1 MAITHISVRGARQ
14 HNLRDINVRIPRN
27 TLTVVTGLSGS
38 GKSSLAFDTIYAEG
52 QRRYVET
59 LSAYARQFLD
69 QIERPDVDSIEGLSP
84 AISIEQKTTSR
95 SPRSTVGT
103 ITEIYDYLRL
113 LYASVGTPHC
123 PNCGR
128 PIARQTAE
136 QIVQRIL
143 QLGTGERVT
152 IMAPIVRG
160 RKGEFK
166 DLLDQLDQQGFR
178 ARVDGE
184 MIDLSEPPALDK
196 RKNHTIDAVVDR
208 ILLKPSDPSG
218 VSSSEASSP
227 SKQGAPGLQET
238 WESKKVS
245 VANSSPA
252 NKPSIEKRL
261 EGAVTKALQLANGLV
276 LIALS
281 GASSGQKPE
290 EQLFSS
296 SMACPDCG
304 LDVPKLEPRSFSFN
318 STFGACPECHGL
330 GSLYD
335 FDPAKVINDWSKPLL
350 DGGLGPGSASQ
361 YLLKLIN
368 LAAERYKINLKT
380 PFEDLP
386 PKQQHILVYGPP
398 KGEAP
403 RTGFHGILAYLRD
416 SVEEARSEG
425 YREYMM
431 NFMSATPCPVCRGK
445 RLRPESLAVKIGGLS
460 IADFTALPLNRA
472 LSAAINLSFT
482 SREALVAERIRRE
495 IAERLEF
502 LCRVGLSY
510 LSLDRN
516 ATTLSGGE
524 GQRIRLA
531 TQIGSRLR
539 GVLYVLDEPSIGL
552 HQRDNERLIQALV
565 QLRDLGN
572 TVLVV
577 EHDEDTIRHADYVLD
592 LGPGAG
598 RLGGFVVA
606 EGTPAQ
612 IMACPESLTGRYLS
626 GAEGILHR
634 AEPRPLTGKWITVT
648 GAREHNLQDLD
659 IRVPLGVMTV
669 VTGVS
674 GSGKSTLIND
684 ILYRSLAK
692 NLYGSREEPGAHES
706 LSGEDQIDK
715 VIRIDQSPIGR
726 TPRSNPATYTQV
738 FSPLRDLFAMLPEAR
753 ERGYKPGR
761 FSFNVA
767 GGRCETCQG
776 DGQRRIEMNFMPD
789 VYVQCEVCNGRR
801 YNQETLAVKFKGHS
815 IADILDLTIEDALTV
830 LADVPL
836 VRQKLQTLVDVGLGY
851 VHLGQSATTLSG
863 GEAQRMK
870 LARELSK
877 RQTGRTLY
885 LLDEPTTGLHFDDVR
900 KLLEVLHRLTD
911 LGNTVIIIEHNLD
924 VIRNADWI
932 LDLGPEG
939 GEDGGRLVGE
949 GRPAHIAHIDE
960 SYTGQFLKR
969 YYTSNNGR
977 LEPTDDTAAM
987 LAIKESPLASPSSSF
1002 SERNPRNGGSRGL
1015 QDPENAPQAT
1025 EGFSPGRKNKAPS
1038 SKTVGAPGLA
1048 SETWESKNAS
1058 IPKNGESPKK
1068 TTRKKKPVVQ

>member
-1 MAITHISVRGARQ
+1 MTITHITVRGARQ

-128 PIARQTAE
+128 PISRQTAE
-136 QIVQRIL
+136 QIVQRVL
-143 QLGTGERVT
+143 QLDQNSKDAQRVV
-152 IMAPIVRG
+152 IMAPVVRG
-160 RKGEFK
+160 RKGEFRE
-166 DLLDQLDQQGFR
+166 LLDQLEQQGFR
-178 ARVDGE
+178 ARIDGE
-184 MIDLSEPPALDK
+184 LRDLAETVVLN
-196 RKNHTIDAVVDR
+196 RRQNHTIEAVIDR
-208 ILLKPSDPSG
+208 VVLKPG
-218 VSSSEASSP
+218 V
-227 SKQGAPGLQET
+227 
-238 WESKKVS
+238 
-245 VANSSPA
+245 
-252 NKPSIEKRL
+252 EKRL
-261 EGAVTKALQLANGLV
+261 EASVAKALQMANGLV
-276 LIALS
+276 LIQTSASAS
-281 GASSGQKPE
+281 GEKE

-318 STFGACPECHGL
+318 SAFGACPECHGL

-335 FDPAKVINDWSKPLL
+335 FDPAKVITDWSKPLL

-361 YLLKLIN
+361 YLIKLIHV
-368 LAAERYKINLKT
+368 AATRYGIDLKI
-380 PFEDLP
+380 PFEQLP
-386 PKQQHILVYGPP
+386 NKHQHILVYGPP
-398 KGEAP
+398 RTEAP
-403 RTGFHGILAYLRD
+403 KTGFHGILSFLRD
-416 SVEEARSEG
+416 GMEDAKSDG

-431 NFMSATPCPVCRGK
+431 NFMSASICPSCRGK
-445 RLRPESLAVKIGGLS
+445 RLRPESLAVKVGGLS
-460 IADFTALPLNRA
+460 ISDFTALPLHRA
-472 LSAAINLSFT
+472 LAAARAQTFT
-482 SREALVAERIRRE
+482 AREALIAERIRKE
-495 IAERLEF
+495 VVERLEF
-502 LCRVGLSY
+502 LAGVGLSY

-516 ATTLSGGE
+516 AATLSGGE

-552 HQRDNERLIQALV
+552 HQRDNMRLIEALTR
-565 QLRDLGN
+565 LRDLGN

-577 EHDEDTIRHADYVLD
+577 EHDEDTIRAADHVLD

-598 RLGGFVVA
+598 RLGGAVVA
-606 EGTPAQ
+606 EGTPEE
-612 IMACPESLTGRYLS
+612 IMAVPESLTGRYLKGEVS
-626 GAEGILHR
+626 ILHR
-634 AEPRPLTGKWITVT
+634 ARPRGLTGKWVT
-648 GAREHNLQDLD
+648 IEGAREHNLQDVTV
-659 IRVPLGVMTV
+659 RFPLGLMTV

-674 GSGKSTLIND
+674 GSGKSTLVND
-684 ILYRSLAK
+684 ILYRSLAQT
-692 NLYGSREEPGAHES
+692 LYGSREEPGNHDS
-706 LSGEDQIDK
+706 LTGADQIDK

-726 TPRSNPATYTQV
+726 TPRSNPATYTQL
-738 FSPLRDLFAMLPEAR
+738 FSPLRDLFAMMPESR

-767 GGRCETCQG
+767 GGRCEACEG
-776 DGQRRIEMNFMPD
+776 DGQRRIEMNFLPD
-789 VYVQCEVCNGRR
+789 VYVQCEVCNGKR
-801 YNQETLAVKFKGHS
+801 YNQETLAVKFKGYS

-830 LADVPL
+830 LEDVPQL
-836 VRQKLQTLVDVGLGY
+836 RQKLQTLVDVGLGY
-851 VHLGQSATTLSG
+851 IHLGQSATTLSG

-911 LGNTVIIIEHNLD
+911 LGNSVVIIEHNLD

-932 LDLGPEG
+932 IDMGPEG
-939 GEDGGRLVGE
+939 GEDGGRVVAE
-949 GRPAHIAHIDE
+949 GRPGHVAAVKGSH
-960 SYTGQFLKR
+960 TGEFLAR
-969 YYTSNNGR
+969 YYAEHDAPAEALPES
-977 LEPTDDTAAM
+977 AAV
-987 LAIKESPLASPSSSF
+987 ETNSASANS
-1002 SERNPRNGGSRGL
+1002 
-1015 QDPENAPQAT
+1015 QA
-1025 EGFSPGRKNKAPS
+1025 K
-1038 SKTVGAPGLA
+1038 
-1048 SETWESKNAS
+1048 
-1058 IPKNGESPKK
+1058 PKK
-1068 TTRKKKPVVQ
+1068 GVAKKAAKSAVKKSAKQKKADAL

>member
-1 MAITHISVRGARQ
+1 MTITHISVRGARQ
-14 HNLRDINVRIPRN
+14 HNLRDISVRIPRN

-103 ITEIYDYLRL
+103 ITEIYDFLRL
-113 LYASVGTPHC
+113 LYAAVGMPHC

-128 PIARQTAE
+128 PIARQTAD
-136 QIVQRIL
+136 QMVQRIL
-143 QLGTGERVT
+143 ELGRGERVT
-152 IMAPIVRG
+152 VMAPVVRG

-184 MIDLSEPPALDK
+184 LRDLSEPLQLDR
-196 RKNHTIDAVVDR
+196 RKNHTIEAVIDR
-208 ILLKPSDPSG
+208 ILLRTLAAEVAPVNGGK
-218 VSSSEASSP
+218 SSLERRLDQA
-227 SKQGAPGLQET
+227 
-238 WESKKVS
+238 
-245 VANSSPA
+245 VA
-252 NKPSIEKRL
+252 
-261 EGAVTKALQLANGLV
+261 KALQLANGLV
-276 LIALS
+276 LVAVT
-281 GASSGQKPE
+281 GGE

-335 FDPAKVINDWSKPLL
+335 FDPAKVITDWSKPLL

-361 YLLKLIN
+361 YLSKLIH
-368 LAAERYKINLKT
+368 LAAERYKIDLKA
-380 PFEDLP
+380 PFEELP
-386 PKQQHILVYGPP
+386 PRQQHILVYGPP
-398 KGEAP
+398 KGEGP
-403 RTGFHGILAYLRD
+403 RTGFHGILSFLRD
-416 SVEEARSEG
+416 SVEEAHSDG

-431 NFMSATPCPVCRGK
+431 NYMSATPCPACRGK
-445 RLRPESLAVKIGGLS
+445 RLRPESLAVKIGGMS

-472 LSAAINLSFT
+472 LSQAIHLKFT
-482 SREALVAERIRRE
+482 EREALVAERIQKE
-495 IAERLEF
+495 VVERLEF
-502 LCRVGLSY
+502 LCAVGLNY
-510 LSLDRN
+510 LSLDRS
-516 ATTLSGGE
+516 AATLSGGE

-552 HQRDNERLIQALV
+552 HQRDNNRLIEALEK
-565 QLRDLGN
+565 LRNLGN

-577 EHDEDTIRHADYVLD
+577 EHDEDTIRHADYVVD

-598 RLGGFVVA
+598 RLGGQVVA
-606 EGTPAQ
+606 EGTPGQ
-612 IMACPESLTGRYLS
+612 IMASPESLTGRYLS
-626 GAEGILHR
+626 GSETMLR
-634 AEPRPLTGKWITVT
+634 RERPRPLTGKWLTVA
-648 GAREHNLQDLD
+648 GAREHNLQDIT
-659 IRVPLGVMTV
+659 IRIPLGVMTV

-674 GSGKSTLIND
+674 GSGKSTLVND
-684 ILYRSLAK
+684 ILYRALAK
-692 NLYGSREEPGAHES
+692 TIYGSREEPGAHEA
-706 LSGEDQIDK
+706 LLGAELLDK
-715 VIRIDQSPIGR
+715 VVRIDQSPIGR

-738 FSPLRDLFAMLPEAR
+738 FSPIRDLFAMLPEAR

-761 FSFNVA
+761 FSFNVP
-767 GGRCETCQG
+767 GGRCEACQG

-789 VYVQCEVCNGRR
+789 VYVQCEICNGRR
-801 YNQETLAVKFKGHS
+801 YNQETLAVKFHGHS
-815 IADILDLTIEDALTV
+815 IADILDLTIEDALPV
-830 LADVPL
+830 LADVPQ

-900 KLLEVLHRLTD
+900 KLLEVLHRLAD
-911 LGNTVIIIEHNLD
+911 LGNSVIIIEHNLD
-924 VIRNADWI
+924 VIRNADWVI
-932 LDLGPEG
+932 DLGPEG
-939 GEDGGRLVGE
+939 GEGGGRVVGE
-949 GRPAHIAHIDE
+949 GRPAKIAATPG
-960 SYTGQFLKR
+960 SYTGQFLTR
-969 YYTSNNGR
+969 YYTSSNGR
-977 LEPTDDTAAM
+977 LQAAEMDDDLPAESAGVSGASEPDPASREPEAPAA
-987 LAIKESPLASPSSSF
+987 AISNA
-1002 SERNPRNGGSRGL
+1002 NG
-1015 QDPENAPQAT
+1015 A
-1025 EGFSPGRKNKAPS
+1025 GRKPAAAKRAGRRRKAVP
-1038 SKTVGAPGLA
+1038 A
-1048 SETWESKNAS
+1048 
-1058 IPKNGESPKK
+1058 
-1068 TTRKKKPVVQ
+1068 

>member
-1 MAITHISVRGARQ
+1 LNHIMAITHISVRGARQ

-113 LYASVGTPHC
+113 LFASVGTPHC

-128 PIARQTAE
+128 PIARQTAD
-136 QIVQRIL
+136 QIVARIL
-143 QLGTGERVT
+143 ELGKGERVT
-152 IMAPIVRG
+152 VMAPIVRG

-166 DLLDQLDQQGFR
+166 ELLDQLDQQGFR

-184 MIDLSEPPALDK
+184 VRDLSEPLMLDR
-196 RKNHTIDAVVDR
+196 RKNHTIEAVIDR
-208 ILLKPSDPSG
+208 ILLK
-218 VSSSEASSP
+218 ASTPNATLAAVQPAS
-227 SKQGAPGLQET
+227 GAPSLARPSASRVGNLEPQ
-238 WESKKVS
+238 
-245 VANSSPA
+245 PA
-252 NKPSIEKRL
+252 VGHTAKPSMEKRL
-261 EGAVTKALQLANGLV
+261 EQAVVKALQLANGLV
-276 LIALS
+276 LVAVA
-281 GASSGQKPE
+281 GNE

-318 STFGACPECHGL
+318 SNFGACPECHGL

-335 FDPAKVINDWSKPLL
+335 LDPAKVITDWSKPLL
-350 DGGLGPGSASQ
+350 DGGLGPGSSSQ
-361 YLLKLIN
+361 YLLKLIH
-368 LAAERYKINLKT
+368 LAADRYDIDLKL

-386 PKQQHILVYGPP
+386 VKHQHILVYGPP

-403 RTGFHGILAYLRD
+403 RTGFHGVLKFLRD
-416 SVEEARSEG
+416 TIEEARSDG

-431 NFMSATPCPVCRGK
+431 NYMSATPCPVCRGK

-472 LSAAINLSFT
+472 LSAAINLTFT
-482 SREALVAERIRRE
+482 ERETLVAERIRRE
-495 IAERLEF
+495 IVERLEF
-502 LCRVGLSY
+502 LCEVGLTY
-510 LSLDRN
+510 LALDRS
-516 ATTLSGGE
+516 AATLSGGE

-552 HQRDNERLIQALV
+552 HQRDNMRLIQALER
-565 QLRDLGN
+565 LRDLGN

-598 RLGGFVVA
+598 RLGGNVVA
-606 EGTPAQ
+606 QGTPAE
-612 IMACPESLTGRYLS
+612 IMACPQSLTGRYLS
-626 GAEGILHR
+626 GAATMLQR
-634 AEPRPLTGKWITVT
+634 ANPRPLTGKWLTVT
-648 GAREHNLQDLD
+648 GAREHNLQDVT
-659 IRVPLGVMTV
+659 IRIPLGVMTV

-684 ILYRSLAK
+684 ILYRSLAQSI
-692 NLYGSREEPGAHES
+692 YGSREEPGAHDS
-706 LSGEDQIDK
+706 LTGADQLDK
-715 VIRIDQSPIGR
+715 VVRIDQSPIGR

-738 FSPLRDLFAMLPEAR
+738 FSPIRDLFAMLPESR

-761 FSFNVA
+761 FSFNVT
-767 GGRCETCQG
+767 GGRCEACQG

-815 IADILDLTIEDALTV
+815 IADVLDLTIEDALTV
-830 LADVPL
+830 LEDVPN

-900 KLLEVLHRLTD
+900 KLLEVLHRLAD
-911 LGNTVIIIEHNLD
+911 LGNSVIIIEHNLD

-939 GEDGGRLVGE
+939 GEDGGRIVGQ
-949 GRPAHIAHIDE
+949 GRPQKIASTPG
-960 SYTGQFLKR
+960 SYTGQFLTR
-969 YYTSNNGR
+969 YYASANGK
-977 LEPTDDTAAM
+977 L
-987 LAIKESPLASPSSSF
+987 SSIELDEKSTGPNLS
-1002 SERNPRNGGSRGL
+1002 SEVDSGINL
-1015 QDPENAPQAT
+1015 
-1025 EGFSPGRKNKAPS
+1025 
-1038 SKTVGAPGLA
+1038 GAPGLA
-1048 SETWESKNAS
+1048 SETWDGSS
-1058 IPKNGESPKK
+1058 SPKNLKPKRTRRNTPAEDDLALTRAKSSRPSPLESSQTPSGP
-1068 TTRKKKPVVQ
+1068 RKKKTGRA

>member
-1 MAITHISVRGARQ
+1 MPITHISVRGARQ
-14 HNLRDINVRIPRN
+14 HNLRDISVRIPRN

-69 QIERPDVDSIEGLSP
+69 QIERPDVDSIDGLSP

-123 PNCGR
+123 PNCAR
-128 PIARQTAE
+128 PISRQTAD

-143 QLGTGERVT
+143 ELGMGERVT
-152 IMAPIVRG
+152 VMAPIVRG

-166 DLLDQLDQQGFR
+166 EMLDQLDRQGFR

-184 MIDLSEPPALDK
+184 LMDLSEPLNLDR
-196 RKNHTIDAVVDR
+196 RKNHTIEAVIDR
-208 ILLKPSDPSG
+208 ILLKNPPAD
-218 VSSSEASSP
+218 
-227 SKQGAPGLQET
+227 APPP
-238 WESKKVS
+238 
-245 VANSSPA
+245 PA
-252 NKPSIEKRL
+252 GKPSVEKRL
-261 EGAVTKALQLANGLV
+261 EAAVAKALQMASGLV
-276 LIALS
+276 LIAVT
-281 GASSGQKPE
+281 GHE
-290 EQLFSS
+290 EQLYSA

-304 LDVPKLEPRSFSFN
+304 LDVPRLEPRSFSFN
-318 STFGACPECHGL
+318 SAFGACPECHGL

-335 FDPAKVINDWSKPLL
+335 LDPAKVITDWSKPLL
-350 DGGLGPGSASQ
+350 DGGLGPGSSSQ
-361 YLLKLIN
+361 YLLRLIN
-368 LAAERYKINLKT
+368 VAADRYKIDLST
-380 PFEDLP
+380 PFEELP
-386 PKQQHILVYGPP
+386 PRQQHLLVYGPP

-403 RTGFHGILAYLRD
+403 RTGFHGILTFLRD
-416 SVEEARSEG
+416 SIEEARSDS
-425 YREYMM
+425 YRETMM
-431 NFMSATPCPVCRGK
+431 SYMSAAPCPACRGK

-460 IADFTALPLNRA
+460 IADFTALPLSRA

-482 SREALVAERIRRE
+482 AREALVAERIRKE

-502 LCRVGLSY
+502 LCAVGLTY

-516 ATTLSGGE
+516 AATLSGGE

-552 HQRDNERLIQALV
+552 HQRDNNRLLQALER
-565 QLRDLGN
+565 LRDLGN

-577 EHDEDTIRHADYVLD
+577 EHDEETIRHADYVLD

-598 RLGGFVVA
+598 RLGGQVVA
-606 EGTPAQ
+606 QGTPAE
-612 IMACPESLTGRYLS
+612 IMSCPESLTGRYLS
-626 GAEGILHR
+626 GAAPMLQR
-634 AEPRPLTGKWITVT
+634 AHPRPLTGKWLTVI
-648 GAREHNLQDLD
+648 GAREHNLQDLT
-659 IRVPLGVMTV
+659 IRIPLSVMTV

-692 NLYGSREEPGAHES
+692 AIYGSREEPGAHES
-706 LSGEDQIDK
+706 LTGAEQIDK
-715 VIRIDQSPIGR
+715 VVRIDQSPIGR

-738 FSPLRDLFAMLPEAR
+738 FAPIRDLFAMLPEAR

-761 FSFNVA
+761 FSFNVG
-767 GGRCETCQG
+767 GGRCEACQG

-801 YNQETLAVKFKGHS
+801 YNQETLAVKFHGCS
-815 IADILDLTIEDALTV
+815 IADILELTIEEALAV
-830 LADVPL
+830 LTDVPQ

-900 KLLEVLHRLTD
+900 KLLEVLHRLAD

-939 GEDGGRLVGE
+939 GEDGGRVVAE
-949 GRPAHIAHIDE
+949 GRPAKVAAASA

-969 YYTSNNGR
+969 YYTSSSGR
-977 LEPTDDTAAM
+977 LQSDSQPERPALIDCHPEQPRAQRGGVEGPASSHSTTKRATAKKSAT
-987 LAIKESPLASPSSSF
+987 
-1002 SERNPRNGGSRGL
+1002 RG
-1015 QDPENAPQAT
+1015 
-1025 EGFSPGRKNKAPS
+1025 
-1038 SKTVGAPGLA
+1038 
-1048 SETWESKNAS
+1048 
-1058 IPKNGESPKK
+1058 KK
-1068 TTRKKKPVVQ
+1068 TARP

>member
-1 MAITHISVRGARQ
+1 MSITHISVRGARQ

-113 LYASVGTPHC
+113 LYASIGTPHC

-143 QLGTGERVT
+143 DLGTGERVT
-152 IMAPIVRG
+152 IMAPVVRG

-184 MIDLSEPPALDK
+184 IVDLSEPPLLDK
-196 RKNHTIDAVVDR
+196 RKNHTIEAIIDR
-208 ILLKPSDPSG
+208 VLLK
-218 VSSSEASSP
+218 SSETAASSP
-227 SKQGAPGLQET
+227 TRQVAPALDSQT
-238 WESKKVS
+238 WENKKAGAADSKS
-245 VANSSPA
+245 ASS
-252 NKPSIEKRL
+252 KPSVEKRL
-261 EGAVTKALQLANGLV
+261 EAAVSKALQLANGLV
-276 LIALS
+276 LVSVA
-281 GASSGQKPE
+281 ASSSSQKPD

-335 FDPAKVINDWSKPLL
+335 FDPAKVITDWSKPLL

-361 YLLKLIN
+361 YLLKLIH
-368 LAAERYKINLKT
+368 LAAVRYKIDLKT

-403 RTGFHGILAYLRD
+403 RTGFHGVLDYLRD
-416 SVEEARSEG
+416 TIDEARSEG

-460 IADFTALPLNRA
+460 ISDFTALPLNRA

-482 SREALVAERIRRE
+482 AREALIAERIRHE

-502 LCRVGLSY
+502 LCAVGLSY
-510 LSLDRN
+510 LSLDRS
-516 ATTLSGGE
+516 AATLSGGE

-552 HQRDNERLIQALV
+552 HQRDNERLIQALE

-577 EHDEDTIRHADYVLD
+577 EHDEDTIRHADYVVD

-598 RLGGFVVA
+598 RLGGHVVA
-606 EGTPAQ
+606 EGTPQQ
-612 IMACPESLTGRYLS
+612 IIDCPASLTGRYLA
-626 GAEGILHR
+626 GADTILHR
-634 AEPRPLTGKWITVT
+634 PQPRPLTGKWLTVT
-648 GAREHNLQDLD
+648 GAREHNLQDLNTR
-659 IRVPLGVMTV
+659 IPLGVFTV
-669 VTGVS
+669 VT
-674 GSGKSTLIND
+674 
-684 ILYRSLAK
+684 
-692 NLYGSREEPGAHES
+692 
-706 LSGEDQIDK
+706 
-715 VIRIDQSPIGR
+715 
-726 TPRSNPATYTQV
+726 
-738 FSPLRDLFAMLPEAR
+738 
-753 ERGYKPGR
+753 
-761 FSFNVA
+761 
-767 GGRCETCQG
+767 
-776 DGQRRIEMNFMPD
+776 
-789 VYVQCEVCNGRR
+789 
-801 YNQETLAVKFKGHS
+801 
-815 IADILDLTIEDALTV
+815 
-830 LADVPL
+830 
-836 VRQKLQTLVDVGLGY
+836 
-851 VHLGQSATTLSG
+851 
-863 GEAQRMK
+863 
-870 LARELSK
+870 
-877 RQTGRTLY
+877 
-885 LLDEPTTGLHFDDVR
+885 
-900 KLLEVLHRLTD
+900 
-911 LGNTVIIIEHNLD
+911 
-924 VIRNADWI
+924 
-932 LDLGPEG
+932 
-939 GEDGGRLVGE
+939 
-949 GRPAHIAHIDE
+949 
-960 SYTGQFLKR
+960 
-969 YYTSNNGR
+969 
-977 LEPTDDTAAM
+977 
-987 LAIKESPLASPSSSF
+987 
-1002 SERNPRNGGSRGL
+1002 
-1015 QDPENAPQAT
+1015 
-1025 EGFSPGRKNKAPS
+1025 
-1038 SKTVGAPGLA
+1038 
-1048 SETWESKNAS
+1048 
-1058 IPKNGESPKK
+1058 
-1068 TTRKKKPVVQ
+1068 

>member
-14 HNLRDINVRIPRN
+14 HNLRDISVRIPRN

-123 PNCGR
+123 PQCGR

-143 QLGTGERVT
+143 ELGQGERVT
-152 IMAPIVRG
+152 VMAPVVRG

-166 DLLDQLDQQGFR
+166 DLLDQLDRQGFR

-184 MIDLSEPPALDK
+184 MRDLSEPVPLDR
-196 RKNHTIDAVVDR
+196 RKNHTIEAVIDR
-208 ILLKPSDPSG
+208 ILLKAPAVDAP
-218 VSSSEASSP
+218 VTTKSSA
-227 SKQGAPGLQET
+227 
-238 WESKKVS
+238 
-245 VANSSPA
+245 
-252 NKPSIEKRL
+252 KPSVEKRL
-261 EGAVTKALQLANGLV
+261 EGAVTKALQLANGLALV
-276 LIALS
+276 VIA
-281 GASSGQKPE
+281 GGE

-304 LDVPKLEPRSFSFN
+304 LDVPKLEPRSFN
-318 STFGACPECHGL
+318 SAFGACPECHGL

-335 FDPAKVINDWSKPLL
+335 LDPAKVITDWSKPLL
-350 DGGLGPGSASQ
+350 DGGLGPGSSSQ
-361 YLLKLIN
+361 YLLKLLS
-368 LAAERYKINLKT
+368 LAANRYKIDLKT
-380 PFEDLP
+380 PFEELP
-386 PKQQHILVYGPP
+386 VRQQHLLVYGPP
-398 KGEAP
+398 KGEGP
-403 RTGFHGILAYLRD
+403 RTGFHGILSFLRD
-416 SVEEARSEG
+416 SIEEARSDS
-425 YREYMM
+425 YRESMM
-431 NFMSATPCPVCRGK
+431 AYMSATPCPVCRGK
-445 RLRPESLAVKIGGLS
+445 RLRAESLAVKIGGLS
-460 IADFTALPLNRA
+460 IADFTSLPLNKA
-472 LSAAINLSFT
+472 LSAAINLKFT
-482 SREALVAERIRRE
+482 AREALIAERIRHE

-502 LCRVGLSY
+502 LCAVGLTY

-516 ATTLSGGE
+516 AATLSGGE

-552 HQRDNERLIQALV
+552 HQRDNNRLIEALER
-565 QLRDLGN
+565 LRDLGN

-598 RLGGFVVA
+598 RLGGYVVA
-606 EGTPAQ
+606 QGTPEE
-612 IMACPESLTGRYLS
+612 IMACPESLTGRYLA
-626 GAEGILHR
+626 GASEMLQREH
-634 AEPRPLTGKWITVT
+634 PRPLTGKWLTIS
-648 GAREHNLQDLD
+648 GAREHNLQDVNV
-659 IRVPLGVMTV
+659 RVPLGVMTV

-692 NLYGSREEPGAHES
+692 AIYGSREEPGAHES
-706 LSGEDQIDK
+706 LTGAEQIDK
-715 VIRIDQSPIGR
+715 VVRIDQSPIGR

-738 FSPLRDLFAMLPEAR
+738 FSPIRDLFAMLPEAR

-761 FSFNVA
+761 FSFNVG

-789 VYVQCEVCNGRR
+789 VYVQCEICNGRR
-801 YNQETLAVKFKGHS
+801 YNQETLAVKFNGHS
-815 IADILDLTIEDALTV
+815 IADILDLTIEDALGV
-830 LADVPL
+830 LADVPQ

-900 KLLEVLHRLTD
+900 KLLEVLHRLAD
-911 LGNTVIIIEHNLD
+911 LGNSVVIIEHNLD

-932 LDLGPEG
+932 VDLGPEG
-939 GEDGGRLVGE
+939 GEDGGRIVGQ
-949 GRPAHIAHIDE
+949 GRPAKIAATPG
-960 SYTGQFLKR
+960 SYTGQFLAR
-969 YYTSNNGR
+969 YYTSSSGR
-977 LEPTDDTAAM
+977 LAPVGSDEDLFVESTQFSEKVSSAEEAEEHVPEADLPKPAKRKPTAA
-987 LAIKESPLASPSSSF
+987 KKSSAKKST
-1002 SERNPRNGGSRGL
+1002 R
-1015 QDPENAPQAT
+1015 
-1025 EGFSPGRKNKAPS
+1025 RK
-1038 SKTVGAPGLA
+1038 KTVLP
-1048 SETWESKNAS
+1048 
-1058 IPKNGESPKK
+1058 
-1068 TTRKKKPVVQ
+1068 

>member
-1 MAITHISVRGARQ
+1 
-14 HNLRDINVRIPRN
+14 VRIPRN

-113 LYASVGTPHC
+113 LYASIGTPHC

-128 PIARQTAE
+128 PIAHQTAD

-143 QLGTGERVT
+143 EQGRGERVT
-152 IMAPIVRG
+152 VMAPIVRG

-166 DLLDQLDQQGFR
+166 EMLDQLDRQGFR

-184 MIDLSEPPALDK
+184 LRDLSEPVLLDR
-196 RKNHTIDAVVDR
+196 RKNHTIEAIVDR
-208 ILLKPSDPSG
+208 ILLK
-218 VSSSEASSP
+218 
-227 SKQGAPGLQET
+227 T
-238 WESKKVS
+238 
-245 VANSSPA
+245 SPA
-252 NKPSIEKRL
+252 DAPPLLPGKPSPKPSPEKRL
-261 EGAVTKALQLANGLV
+261 DLAVAKALQLANGLV
-276 LIALS
+276 LVAVAGGS
-281 GASSGQKPE
+281 ESQ

-318 STFGACPECHGL
+318 SAFGACPECHGL

-335 FDPAKVINDWSKPLL
+335 LDPAKVITDWSKPLL
-350 DGGLGPGSASQ
+350 DGLGPGSTSQ
-361 YLLKLIN
+361 YLLRLIH
-368 LAAERYKINLKT
+368 LAADRYKIDLQT
-380 PFEDLP
+380 PFEELP
-386 PKQQHILVYGPP
+386 VKQQHLLVYGPP
-398 KGEAP
+398 KGEGP
-403 RTGFHGILAYLRD
+403 RTGFHGVLAFLRD
-416 SVEEARSEG
+416 SIEEAHSDS
-425 YREYMM
+425 YRESMM
-431 NFMSATPCPVCRGK
+431 SYMSATPCPICRGK

-482 SREALVAERIRRE
+482 ERQSLIAERIRHE

-502 LCRVGLSY
+502 LCAVGLTY

-516 ATTLSGGE
+516 AATLSGGE

-552 HQRDNERLIQALV
+552 HQRDNNRLIQALEK
-565 QLRDLGN
+565 LRDLGN

-577 EHDEDTIRHADYVLD
+577 EHDEETIRHADYVLD

-598 RLGGFVVA
+598 RLGGQVVA
-606 EGTPAQ
+606 QGTPAE

-626 GAEGILHR
+626 GASGMLQR
-634 AEPRPLTGKWITVT
+634 AHPRPLAGKWLTVT
-648 GAREHNLQDLD
+648 GAREHNLQDVTAR
-659 IRVPLGVMTV
+659 IPLGVMTL

-692 NLYGSREEPGAHES
+692 SIYGSREEPGAHDTITGAE
-706 LSGEDQIDK
+706 QIDK
-715 VIRIDQSPIGR
+715 VVRIDQSPIGR

-738 FSPLRDLFAMLPEAR
+738 FSPIRDLFTMLPEAR

-761 FSFNVA
+761 FSFNVG
-767 GGRCETCQG
+767 GGRCEACQG

-815 IADILDLTIEDALTV
+815 IADILELTIEDALTV
-830 LADVPL
+830 LTDVPQ

-877 RQTGRTLY
+877 RQTGKTLY

-939 GEDGGRLVGE
+939 GEDGGRIVGQ
-949 GRPAHIAHIDE
+949 GRPAKIAATPG

-969 YYTSNNGR
+969 YYTFSSGR
-977 LEPTDDTAAM
+977 LAPAGIDDDPAVADSAAT
-987 LAIKESPLASPSSSF
+987 LDSPSITPVLSV
-1002 SERNPRNGGSRGL
+1002 EPAKR
-1015 QDPENAPQAT
+1015 AT
-1025 EGFSPGRKNKAPS
+1025 TK
-1038 SKTVGAPGLA
+1038 KTA
-1048 SETWESKNAS
+1048 
-1058 IPKNGESPKK
+1058 PKK
-1068 TTRKKKPVVQ
+1068 SATRRKKTELP